1 VISIS
6 SIIYLE
12 LFYDVHFMVRPSVKA
27 LLYFQQQPFPVID
40 KVMFVVISKSLS
52 VAKQPDKQQPS
63 TAYNFKRKPEFGSG
77 KLLLIQLRWHGTDQE
92 NVVRWH
98 RYTPSD
104 F

>member
-1 VISIS
+1 
-6 SIIYLE
+6 
-12 LFYDVHFMVRPSVKA
+12 MVRPSVKA

-52 VAKQPDKQQPS
+52 VAKQPDKQQLS
-63 TAYNFKRKPEFGSG
+63 TAYNFKRKQEFGSG
-77 KLLLIQLRWHGTDQE
+77 QLLLIQLRWHGTDQE